1 MQFDD
6 LPQVFLKHFAS
17 KKQLPGLSINGTL
30 AKNGL
35 LIHEDNSEKIQSLVK
50 LFQKLFWKVSET
62 LLEKLY
68 NKIGF
73 GTCVFLWIFQ
83 IFLEL
88 IFFLTSSGKCFSKY
102 HRIHNMFLTVLAR
115 ELQIC
120 KDVLYSKYVFSF
132 QLKVFP
138 IIEQWSSYGETMMTA
153 TVWWLCCD
161 GDLIM
166 MVPWCTK
173 NIGRKVPFLVKFQVI
188 GGQLYLKKHISR
200 IFSWSFW
207 VTTCTL
213 VSP

>member
-1 MQFDD
+1 MFSCE
-6 LPQVFLKHFAS
+6 FLNF
-17 KKQLPGLSINGTL
+17 
-30 AKNGL
+30 
-35 LIHEDNSEKIQSLVK
+35 
-50 LFQKLFWKVSET
+50 FWNW
-62 LLEKLY
+62 L
-68 NKIGF
+68 
-73 GTCVFLWIFQ
+73 
-83 IFLEL
+83 
-88 IFFLTSSGKCFSKY
+88 FFLTSPSKCFSKY
-102 HRIHNMFLTVLAR
+102 HRIHMFLTVLVR
-115 ELQIC
+115 ELQIY